1 MLENK
6 KKLLWNVFTETGDI
20 EVYLE
25 YKKRKEE
32 SKKCQEK
39 ASKQK
44 Q

>member
-1 MLENK
+1 MENK
-6 KKLLWNVFTETGDI
+6 KDLLWNVFTETGDI

-25 YKKRKEE
+25 YKKRTEKGDE
-32 SKKCQEK
+32 KCQAK